1 MTRTLRRAALIAVGD
16 ELLAGAHPDS
26 NSPELA
32 RRLARLGITVVRTA
46 IVGDDERAIARAVG
60 EGFAEADLVVIT
72 GGLGPTLD
80 DVTRAGVACALGS
93 VLVQSPEALSDL
105 QAWYARRGAPMPAP
119 NLRQTY
125 LPQGAERIRNR
136 VGTAP
141 GFVLEEARGLIVVL
155 PGPPREMSL
164 CFAEEVEPWLI
175 ERGWVREPILEH
187 KFHLIGLSESVFAEE
202 VGEWMAREAC
212 PRMGS
217 TVKDGVLSVVL
228 RATGDDR
235 SQALARLE
243 ARANEFRERFVP
255 YIFSEDEPAIE
266 FVFGRELLARGTKIA
281 VAESCTGGLVAALL
295 TRVPGISAVFE
306 RGFVTYSDRSK
317 TELVR
322 VPRRLLEQHGS
333 VSARVAEAMARGA
346 REVSGADLALAVTGV
361 AGPHGG
367 SPEKPV
373 GLVWF
378 ATALGEDVR
387 TESRSFPPYERDWI
401 RGSSARTALFLGW
414 KRLRERV
421 D

>member
-1 MTRTLRRAALIAVGD
+1 MTRALRRAALIAVGD

-32 RRLARLGITVVRTA
+32 RRLARLGLAVVRTA

-60 EGFAEADLVVIT
+60 EALAEADLVVVT

-80 DVTRAGVACALGS
+80 DVTRAGVASALGR
-93 VLVQSPEALSDL
+93 VLVQSPEALHDL
-105 QAWYARRGAPMPAP
+105 EAWYERRGVPMPAP

-125 LPQGAERIRNR
+125 LPQGAERLRNR
-136 VGTAP
+136 AGTAP

-155 PGPPREMSL
+155 PGPPREMRVL
-164 CFAEEVEPWLI
+164 FAEEVEPRLVGG
-175 ERGWVREPILEH
+175 GWVREPIVEH
-187 KFHLIGLSESVFAEE
+187 GFHLIGLSESVFAEE
-202 VGEWMAREAC
+202 VGEWMARDAS
-212 PRMGS
+212 PRMGC

-228 RATGDDR
+228 RATGDDQP
-235 SQALARLE
+235 QALARLE
-243 ARANEFRERFVP
+243 ARAQEFRERFVP
-255 YIFSEDEPAIE
+255 YVFSENESAIE

-306 RGFVTYSDRSK
+306 RGFITYSDRSK

-322 VPRRLLEQHGS
+322 VPKRLLEQHGA
-333 VSARVAEAMARGA
+333 VSAKVAEAMASGA
-346 REVSGADLALAVTGV
+346 REASGADLALAVTGV
-361 AGPHGG
+361 AGPFGG
-367 SPEKPV
+367 TPEKPV

-378 ATALGEDVR
+378 ATAFGEDVR
-387 TESRSFPPYERDWI
+387 SESRSFPPHERDWI
-401 RGSSARTALFLGW
+401 RDSAARTALFLGW